1 MPSSRSTF
9 PTAACAGIP
18 CLLLAIPLLLG
29 ADDDYLREIEVEA
42 KRQAAVLITSPEQ
55 STPKPLTD
63 PIKVKTDHLEAGLD
77 PLAFEQTLR
86 KNWPDTYTAYQ
97 QLDTN
102 RKQQAYQAYLNDN
115 RLASISER
123 ITRLLSGKP

>member
-1 MPSSRSTF
+1 
-9 PTAACAGIP
+9 
-18 CLLLAIPLLLG
+18 
-29 ADDDYLREIEVEA
+29 
-42 KRQAAVLITSPEQ
+42 
-55 STPKPLTD
+55 LTD

-115 RLASISER
+115 RLTSISER